1 MRLIDEPLEQAP
13 DLIPGCISGIA
24 EFWRRK
30 ARHNQTSISLR
41 PAPGCGPF
49 RAATKLGRN
58 DPRPCGSG
66 RKFKKCCGA
75 AGNVGGPVGPHKSP
89 KQKAAA
95 DDPRRRSA
103 CAREEVFR
111 PWQAWQ
117 RPTLPSLEA

>member
-1 MRLIDEPLEQAP
+1 MRLIDELLEQAP

-41 PAPGCGPF
+41 PAAGCGP

-58 DPRPCGSG
+58 DPCPCGSG

-75 AGNVGGPVGPHKSP
+75 GPHKSP

-103 CAREEVFR
+103 CEREEVFR